1 MVTWDHEELSVR
13 AQCRLLGLHRA
24 GLYYEP
30 VATSDED
37 LTLMR
42 LIDALY
48 LKRPYYGS
56 RRMTVALQGQGHAI
70 NRKHVQRLMRLMDLE
85 GLAPGPNT
93 SRKAP
98 QHAIYPYLLRGL
110 AIERANQVWASDI
123 TYIPVSHG
131 FFYLVAIIDWYSRR
145 VLAWRLSNTLET
157 AFCIEALNEALR
169 RWGPPDIFNTD
180 QGAQYTSEAWTGVLK
195 AHGIRISMD
204 GKGRCID
211 NIFVERL
218 WRSLK
223 YEEVFLKAYSGG
235 TDARDGIGK
244 YMRFFN
250 AERPHQALGYR
261 TPADVYNESRATD
274 RKAA

>member
-1 MVTWDHEELSVR
+1 MVIWDHEDLSVR

-24 GLYYEP
+24 GLYYDP

-37 LTLMR
+37 LALMR
-42 LIDALY
+42 LIDTLY
-48 LKRPYYGS
+48 LKRPYFGS

-98 QHAIYPYLLRGL
+98 QHAVYPYLLRGL

-123 TYIPVSHG
+123 TYIPVAHG

-145 VLAWRLSNTLET
+145 VLAWRLSNTLEA
-157 AFCIEALNEALR
+157 AFCIEALHEALR
-169 RWGPPDIFNTD
+169 RWGRPEIFNTD
-180 QGAQYTSEAWTGVLK
+180 QGAQYTSEVWTEVLK

-223 YEEVFLKAYSGG
+223 YEEVFLNAYDGG
-235 TDARDGIGK
+235 AEARDGIGK

-250 AERPHQALGYR
+250 LERPHQALAYR
-261 TPADVYNESRATD
+261 TPADVYNESRGTN